1 MKLKAFL
8 LFFLLSSFSLLQAS
22 DKPLIKIETE
32 RTSLIYQV
40 ADNGR
45 LYQKYLGKK
54 LHHDSDIQYLPQGTE
69 AYLSHGMEDYFEPA
83 IHIRHNDYNSSL
95 LLKYVDHSSNNTGNG
110 INETVITLKD
120 DKYPV
125 TVKLHYVA
133 YDKENIIRTFTEISH
148 EEKKPVIL
156 SKYASSMLHL
166 NSSKYFLTEFSGD
179 WAHEANVTERELAFG
194 KKVIDTKLGARANMF
209 VSPFFQLALDNP
221 SQENAGEV
229 LVGTIGWTG
238 NFRFTFEVDN
248 KNELRI
254 ISGINPYDSEYS
266 LPAKEVFRTPDF
278 YFTYSTQGK
287 GEASRSFHDW
297 ARNHQVKKGNETR
310 MTLLNNWESTYF
322 DFDENKL
329 IGLMDEATKL
339 GVDMFLLDDGW
350 FANKYPRSSDH
361 QGLGDWEETAGKLP
375 NGVGR
380 LVEEAHKKG
389 IKFGIW
395 IEPEMVNP
403 KSELYE
409 KHKDWVI
416 HLPNRD
422 EYYFRNQ
429 MVLDLSNPKVQ
440 DHVFGVVD
448 NLMTK
453 YPGIAFFKWD
463 CNSPI
468 TNIYSVY
475 LKDKQ
480 SHLYIDYVRG
490 LYKVLDRIK
499 AKYPD
504 LPMMLCA
511 GGGGRSDYE
520 ALKYFTEFWPS
531 DNTDPIERLFIQ
543 WGYSQVFP
551 SKTLCAHV
559 TTWNRGTSIK
569 FRTDVAMM
577 CKLGFD
583 IKLEDMNQNEHLYCD
598 QAVKNYN
605 RLKPVILEGDMYRLV
620 SPYGSNHT
628 SSMFVGKDKK
638 TAAVF
643 AFDIHPRYA
652 EKTLPVRLQGLD
664 INKMY
669 RVKEINMM
677 PGSNSSLKGNDQ
689 VFSGE
694 YLMNVGLDLFTT
706 QQLNSRLIEI
716 TAEYKHIGNIAYKN
730 TTNHEEITFK
740 CMCIFIDSRYIAGRG
755 NH

>member
-69 AYLSHGMEDYFEPA
+69 AYLTHGMEDYFEPA

-677 PGSNSSLKGNDQ
+677 PGRNSSLKGNDQ

-716 TAEYKHIGNIAYKN
+716 TAE
-730 TTNHEEITFK
+730 
-740 CMCIFIDSRYIAGRG
+740 
-755 NH
+755 